1 MDLKTQMRIKV
12 LADLIAEQ
20 SQIIIQMAE
29 QIGHLNELLQTAR
42 QENEALK
49 KTDAG
54 TPDSNTRGQAA
65 RERGDAGTE
74 PLPASPAPLV

>member
-1 MDLKTQMRIKV
+1 MDLKTQVRIKV

-29 QIGHLNELLQTAR
+29 QIGRLNEMLQTAR

-49 KTDAG
+49 KQPTEVPAAG
-54 TPDSNTRGQAA
+54 P
-65 RERGDAGTE
+65 EI
-74 PLPASPAPLV
+74 P

>member
-1 MDLKTQMRIKV
+1 MDIKTQVRIKV

-20 SQIIIQMAE
+20 SQIIIQMSE

-54 TPDSNTRGQAA
+54 KTDAETPD
-65 RERGDAGTE
+65 
-74 PLPASPAPLV
+74 